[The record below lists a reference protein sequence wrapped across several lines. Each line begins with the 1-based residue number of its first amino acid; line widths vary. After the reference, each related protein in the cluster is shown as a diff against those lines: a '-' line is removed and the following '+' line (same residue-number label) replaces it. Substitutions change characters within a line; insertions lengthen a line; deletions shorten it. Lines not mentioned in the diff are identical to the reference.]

1 MRHYRRTP
9 PSGKKGAG
17 AKKRPGS
24 GESRRITSVLG
35 IAAALV
41 VALLLLSGCY
51 VTTQGLYLLHY
62 NKGAQKISRLLDR
75 EDLDLETRVFLEE
88 VVRIKEFAVEE
99 IGLKKNRNYTT
110 YVELDKSYLVDVV
123 TASKDDSFTPNIWKF
138 PVVGEVPYKGFYRRK
153 DAEKLAAELRKK
165 NYDVW
170 IRKVDTFS
178 TLGFFTDPIYS
189 YMMDYSV
196 FRLADLL
203 IHEQTHATIF
213 LKDEVQFNEELA
225 NFVGTEG
232 AFAYIT
238 ARRGGAVD
246 LRERIAAARKDR
258 DRFYALMRDLYTRL
272 DEVYTS
278 EALSRAEK
286 LEKKEEIIREFK
298 TDLKKNYDAY
308 FQTGGYRHI
317 ADREIN
323 NAFILSWKRYSQ
335 DLSLFYDVYDA
346 YGGDLK
352 RFMEVVLPVE
362 EWDGDPKEYLRVL
375 VE

>member
-1 MRHYRRTP
+1 MTGAKEMSP
-9 PSGKKGAG
+9 AGTQKFLVAG
-17 AKKRPGS
+17 AKLLQAA
-24 GESRRITSVLG
+24 VLL
-35 IAAALV
+35 AAL
-41 VALLLLSGCY
+41 LFLSGCY

-62 NKGAQKISRLLDR
+62 NKGARKIPHLLGR
-75 EDLDLETRVFLEE
+75 ENLDEKTRVFLEE
-88 VVRIKEFAVEE
+88 VVRIKQFAVKD
-99 IGLKKNRNYTT
+99 IGLKKNKNYTT

-123 TASKDDSFTPNIWKF
+123 TASKDDSFTPYIWKF
-138 PVVGEVPYKGFYRRK
+138 PIVGEVPYKGFYRRE
-153 DAEKLAAELRKK
+153 DAVKLAEELKIR

-238 ARRGGAVD
+238 KRQGGVED
-246 LRERIAAARKDR
+246 LREGIAVAREDR
-258 DRFYALMRDLYTRL
+258 ERFYALMRELHSRL
-272 DEVYTS
+272 DGIYTS
-278 EALSRAEK
+278 IAMDRSEK

-298 TDLKKNYDAY
+298 ADLKKNYDAY
-308 FQTGGYRHI
+308 FQNGGYRHI
-317 ADREIN
+317 AEREIN

-346 YGGDLK
+346 YGRDLK
-352 RFMEVVLPVE
+352 RFMAVILPVE
-362 EWDGDPKEYLRVL
+362 EWDGDPKEYLRML